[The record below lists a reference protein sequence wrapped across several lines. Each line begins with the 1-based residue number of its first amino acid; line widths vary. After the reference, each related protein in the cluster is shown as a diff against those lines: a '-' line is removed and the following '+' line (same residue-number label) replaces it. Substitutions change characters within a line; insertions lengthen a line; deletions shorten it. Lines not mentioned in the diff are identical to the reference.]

1 MGLPVPS
8 GGVFWSSG
16 PQMATLWGSVSDAC
30 LSHRERPA
38 EAAHTGAHSP
48 GRGSQGWTT
57 LSGLGLASVRS
68 HRAGGSPG
76 ALCPDGVWVA
86 ARTLR
91 PKLGLAMCEPWVD
104 GPRPGLP
111 SSESSWV
118 PILLSGCCYATSP
131 PSPRNSLVVVCP
143 GPPPEGLVPRSVP
156 GTLPHPSRPVRPVA
170 LHVQDEQG
178 GPSRSCLHPLRP
190 PSSSDGPLPPVSAH
204 GTHPGSPQGLPSC
217 P

>member
-16 PQMATLWGSVSDAC
+16 PQMATLWGSVSDPC

-131 PSPRNSLVVVCP
+131 PPPKSQELSSCGVSRSPT
-143 GPPPEGLVPRSVP
+143 GRS
-156 GTLPHPSRPVRPVA
+156 
-170 LHVQDEQG
+170 
-178 GPSRSCLHPLRP
+178 GPSISAWHPAPPLTPRP
-190 PSSSDGPLPPVSAH
+190 PRGPSCSGRAGWPLSL
-204 GTHPGSPQGLPSC
+204 LPS
-217 P
+217 PPQATEQL